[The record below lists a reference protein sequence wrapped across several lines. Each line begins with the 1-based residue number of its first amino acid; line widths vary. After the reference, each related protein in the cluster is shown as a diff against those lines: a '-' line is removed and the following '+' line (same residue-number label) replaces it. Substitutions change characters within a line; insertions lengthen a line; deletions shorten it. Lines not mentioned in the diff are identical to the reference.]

1 MLQKV
6 TFKRNHGSLKKAVY
20 ELNEKVVKNLKGLK
34 EFHLCLHTIPLSRIT
49 KDNLNILY
57 MSWEAKTVFSPEPWF
72 HLDVHV
78 KVVAT
83 SWGLNC
89 IH

>member
-6 TFKRNHGSLKKAVY
+6 TFKRNHGSLKKAVH

-49 KDNLNILY
+49 KD
-57 MSWEAKTVFSPEPWF
+57 KTVFSPELWF

-83 SWGLNC
+83 S
-89 IH
+89 